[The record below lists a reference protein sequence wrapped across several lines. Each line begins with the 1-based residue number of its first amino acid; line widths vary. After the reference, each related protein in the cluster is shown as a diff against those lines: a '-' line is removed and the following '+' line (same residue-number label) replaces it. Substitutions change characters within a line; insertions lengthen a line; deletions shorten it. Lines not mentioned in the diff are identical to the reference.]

1 MIKYLR
7 DLTPNRAV
15 FLLIYFCLSGFYLQ
29 KIYFQDLN
37 GFIFNTAGPI
47 FLGLATLAGLSFT
60 FASVVK
66 SKEAKSTSIFTGE
79 KLFHASAHI
88 LLATI
93 LGICAIELPIR
104 PLPALYLLISP
115 WQIFL
120 IILKSVL
127 VVVGFIYLLNAF
139 YDARIGFEDLFELL
153 SERKKRRLQIITGQK
168 NEVRK
173 ETGAPKT
180 EEPIINKEVILT
192 KPMAQEISRS

>member
-120 IILKSVL
+120 IILL
-127 VVVGFIYLLNAF
+127 FLYFQRLLKIFLHFLNF
-139 YDARIGFEDLFELL
+139 LFSFNHQIHSMYIIRFVKYKLLHICCIFE
-153 SERKKRRLQIITGQK
+153 
-168 NEVRK
+168 
-173 ETGAPKT
+173 
-180 EEPIINKEVILT
+180 
-192 KPMAQEISRS
+192 